1 MLPFLPLWLAQVTP
15 APTPSPI
22 PQMVVRPQEVR
33 PLPGSLNST
42 LVFNSNS
49 PEVVQTEGILLS
61 TFSPQGKRVPSAHLN
76 QLLEGEFD
84 VFAHHIAKAE
94 PVDDLKTLYLG
105 VILHNPGKQPVTVKI
120 SEAAS
125 YLSQPDAPFVKLPAS
140 TLNRFGDVYAGP
152 GDRVMNEILRGQ
164 RQSGWPSQI
173 ILPPGQSRML
183 MNLPIPVKGLTPPI
197 NGRSTLARLYTT
209 GPVYVASLAQFAPKT
224 ARGEERP
231 PTLLEWETL
240 LQNGGLAGPRDK
252 TPTPPEAKGSI
263 IYGRVA
269 GIARGSLWQT
279 QVSDRGASGYR
290 LTIPEPGAAFSY
302 GLSLLQGGTF
312 GTTQVQSAPIVVRYP
327 DTAYQAHGNYGVKYN
342 LTLPLYNPTNQTR
355 LVTVALETP
364 VKSDKADTGLT
375 FMEPLPPQVFF
386 RGTVRLRYQDDQ
398 GTPRTR
404 YVHLVQ
410 QRGQQGEALAN
421 LAIRPGDIRL
431 VQVEF
436 LYPPDATPPQVLT
449 VRTLNR

>member
-1 MLPFLPLWLAQVTP
+1 MLPFLPVLWLAQAAP
-15 APTPSPI
+15 APSPT

-76 QLLEGEFD
+76 QLFQGQFD
-84 VFAHHIAKAE
+84 IFAHHIAKAE
-94 PVDDLKTLYLG
+94 SEKDLKTLYLG
-105 VILHNPGKQPVTVKI
+105 VLLHNPGKQAVTVTI
-120 SEAAS
+120 PEAAS
-125 YLSQPDAPFVKLPAS
+125 YLSQPDAPFVKLPPY

-152 GDRVMNEILRGQ
+152 GDRVMNMLLRGQ
-164 RQSGWPSQI
+164 RQPGWPSKI
-173 ILPPGQSRML
+173 VLPPGESRML
-183 MNLPIPVKGLTPPI
+183 INLPIPVKGLTPPI

-209 GPVYVASLAQFAPKT
+209 GPVQVASLARFAPKT
-224 ARGEERP
+224 AQGEERP
-231 PTLLEWETL
+231 PTLQEWEML
-240 LQNGGLAGPRDK
+240 LQTGGLAGPRDK
-252 TPTPPEAKGSI
+252 VPTPPNAKGSI

-269 GIARGSLWQT
+269 GVAQGSEWQS
-279 QVSDRGASGYR
+279 QVSDRGATGFR
-290 LTIPEPGAAFSY
+290 LTIPQPGETFSY

-312 GTTQVQSAPIVVRYP
+312 GTGQVQSSPLIARYP

-355 LVTVALETP
+355 LVGVAIETP
-364 VKSDKADTGLT
+364 MKSDKADPGLT

-386 RGTVRLRYQDDQ
+386 RGTVRLRFQDDQ

-410 QRGQQGEALAN
+410 QRGQQGESLAT
-421 LAIRPGDIRL
+421 LAIKPGDIRL